1 MAYDHI
7 ERGIIKFLQ
16 ADIPLA
22 PRPYRYLSEELG
34 CSEEEIISRI
44 IKMKNRGLIKRLGAV
59 LRHQKAGFTVNA
71 MVAWKVDENTKD
83 QAGQIMAD
91 FNEVSHC
98 YLREVP
104 EDFGY
109 NLFSMIHARS
119 EEELS
124 ELIDN
129 IARQTGLKDYI
140 IIRSVKEYKKTS
152 MKYF

>member
-7 ERGIIKFLQ
+7 ERGIIEFLQ